1 MEILELKDAITKIKN
16 SVHGFNCMLDTDE
29 KRINDLKDRSV

>member
-1 MEILELKDAITKIKN
+1 MGILELKDAITKIEN
-16 SVHGFNCMLDTDE
+16 LVPGFNSMLDTDE